1 MLNRRHLRL
10 KVLQSLYAY
19 HQSEVRDLQKG
30 EQELLRNIEKMSEA
44 YILSLKLVDDL
55 IHYTQHWADE
65 RDSKMLAT
73 IQNRKES
80 RKFGENVFGR
90 HLNEC
95 EAYNQALKKYKIKG
109 QTLDPEFLRKL
120 FMTFSETEAYQEYI
134 AQENPSSEAD
144 LALIQ
149 VLYKHILLKSEVVDG
164 FFEEKSM
171 YWEADKAL
179 VSAAVQK
186 TIKEA
191 FKNTDHFRLIDL
203 SRDWAEDWAFAQGI
217 FRKAVLQN
225 DHYEKLIQEKTR
237 GWDVER
243 IAMMDVLIIQ
253 LAIAEMIQEVAI
265 PVKVTMNEYLEISK
279 AYSTPKSS
287 QFINGIL
294 DNIAKELM
302 ASGEIA
308 KAGRGLI
315 G

>member
-1 MLNRRHLRL
+1 
-10 KVLQSLYAY
+10 
-19 HQSEVRDLQKG
+19 
-30 EQELLRNIEKMSEA
+30 
-44 YILSLKLVDDL
+44 
-55 IHYTQHWADE
+55 
-65 RDSKMLAT
+65 
-73 IQNRKES
+73 
-80 RKFGENVFGR
+80 
-90 HLNEC
+90 
-95 EAYNQALKKYKIKG
+95 
-109 QTLDPEFLRKL
+109 
-120 FMTFSETEAYQEYI
+120 
-134 AQENPSSEAD
+134 
-144 LALIQ
+144 
-149 VLYKHILLKSEVVDG
+149 
-164 FFEEKSM
+164 
-171 YWEADKAL
+171 
-179 VSAAVQK
+179 
-186 TIKEA
+186 
-191 FKNTDHFRLIDL
+191 LIDL

>member
-19 HQSEVRDLQKG
+19 HQSEVKDLQKG
-30 EQELLRNIEKMSEA
+30 EQELLKNIEKMSET

-65 RDSKMLAT
+65 RDAKMLAT

-80 RKFGENVFGR
+80 RTFSHNIFGK
-90 HLNEC
+90 HLESC
-95 EAYNQALKKYKIKG
+95 DAYIQALKKYKIKG

-120 FMTFSETEAYQEYI
+120 FMTFAETDAYQNYI
-134 AQENPSSEAD
+134 ALNNPSSEAD

-149 VLYKHILLKSEVVDG
+149 VLYKQILLKSEVVDG

-191 FKNTDHFRLIDL
+191 FKNTDNFRLIDL
-203 SRDWAEDWAFAQGI
+203 SRDWKEDWAFAQGV
-217 FRKAVLQN
+217 FRKAVLQSE
-225 DHYEKLIQEKTR
+225 HYEKLIQEKTR

-243 IAMMDVLIIQ
+243 IAMMDILIIQ
-253 LAIAEMIQEVAI
+253 LAIAEMIQEKAI
-265 PVKVTMNEYLEISK
+265 PLKVTMNEYLEISK
-279 AYSTPKSS
+279 TYSTPKSS

-294 DNIAKELM
+294 DNIAKELV
-302 ASGEIA
+302 STGEIT
-308 KAGRGLI
+308 KLGRGLI